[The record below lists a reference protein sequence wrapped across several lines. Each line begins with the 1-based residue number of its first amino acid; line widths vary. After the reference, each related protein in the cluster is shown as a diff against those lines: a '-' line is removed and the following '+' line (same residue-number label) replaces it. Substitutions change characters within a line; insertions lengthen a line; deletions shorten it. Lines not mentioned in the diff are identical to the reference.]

1 MPEGYTSGMSNLFCT
16 RNLALPALA
25 LLAVVGVAP
34 AQQSAKSTVPKRQ
47 ADAGESVL
55 PATAA
60 RVRSTLEKVIHREL
74 LPNGLEVIVVENHGV
89 PLATVEIDVKNG
101 AFTQTAEYEGL
112 AHMYEH
118 MFFKSDSAYPQPDA
132 FTQHAAE
139 LGAVFNGSTREEVVN
154 YYLTLPADSLE
165 AGMRLLESAFR
176 APLFR
181 PDELARE
188 KEVVLGEY
196 DRQESSP
203 FFRFQD
209 EMNRRLWRSAY
220 SRKNTIGNRD
230 VIRTVT
236 PEKMREIQKHYYVPN
251 NAALIVAGDVQ
262 PERVF
267 ELAREIFRMPKGAD
281 PFAAQPIPDVAPLPA
296 DDAVIVEQP
305 VSTVL
310 VMEQWLGPSVG
321 KDPEATY
328 AADVFSDV
336 MNQEGSTFQKRLVD
350 SGLWHSVLVNYYTL
364 DHTGPITISGETTPG
379 KLREALAAL
388 DAEIE
393 KFDDPGYFTAAEM
406 ALQKQQRAVGTALG
420 LERASG
426 FAHELGFWWS
436 VAGLDYYMGYVDNM
450 AGQTPDQLRAY
461 VSKYIVGKPRVTG
474 VLISPRDRQAIRLT
488 LDDLRHPKA
497 STSSAGGDR

>member
-1 MPEGYTSGMSNLFCT
+1 MPRHLLSRGASFI
-16 RNLALPALA
+16 ALA
-25 LLAVVGVAP
+25 LIATSSAAP
-34 AQQSAKSTVPKRQ
+34 AQNTAAPVRPDRKANPSA
-47 ADAGESVL
+47 L

-60 RVRSTLEKVIHREL
+60 RVRSTLEKVIHREVL
-74 LPNGLEVIVVENHGV
+74 TNGLEVIVVENHGV

-101 AFTQTAEYEGL
+101 AFTQTPEYEGL

-118 MFFKSDSAYPQPDA
+118 MFFKSDSSYPQPEA

-165 AGMRLLESAFR
+165 AGMRLLEPAFR

-181 PDELARE
+181 ADELARE

-203 FFRFQD
+203 FFKFQD
-209 EMNRRLWRSAY
+209 EMNHRLWRSAY
-220 SRKNTIGNRD
+220 SRKNMIGNRD
-230 VIRTVT
+230 VIRSVT
-236 PEKMREIQKHYYVPN
+236 PEKMREIQKLYYVPN

-262 PERVF
+262 PGRVF
-267 ELAREIFRMPKGAD
+267 ALARKIFRMPRGND
-281 PFAAQPIPDVAPLPA
+281 PFAAQPIPDVPPLTA

-305 VSTVL
+305 VSTVI

-336 MNQEGSTFQKRLVD
+336 MNQEGSTFQRRLVD
-350 SGLWHSVLVNYYTL
+350 SGLWHSLLVNYYTL
-364 DHTGPITISGETTPG
+364 NHTGPITISGETTPG

-388 DAEIE
+388 DSEITR
-393 KFDDPGYFTAAEM
+393 FADPDYFTAEEM

-450 AGQTPDQLRAY
+450 ASQTPDQLRRY
-461 VSKYIVGKPRVTG
+461 VRKYILGKPRVTG
-474 VLISPRDRQAIRLT
+474 VLMSPEARREIG
-488 LDDLRHPKA
+488 LRVEELNR
-497 STSSAGGDR
+497 SRITSSAAGRAH

>member
-1 MPEGYTSGMSNLFCT
+1 MSKSVVT
-16 RNLALPALA
+16 RAATFLAL
-25 LLAVVGVAP
+25 AVIVTTPSAAAQRTTAP
-34 AQQSAKSTVPKRQ
+34 AAASRRTSESA
-47 ADAGESVL
+47 L

-60 RVRSTLEKVIHREL
+60 RVRSTLEKVIHREV

-101 AFTQTAEYEGL
+101 AFTQSPEYEGL

-118 MFFKSDSAYPQPDA
+118 MFFKSDSSYPRPDA

-181 PDELARE
+181 ADELARE

-203 FFRFQD
+203 FFKFQD
-209 EMNRRLWRSAY
+209 EMNHRLWRSAY
-220 SRKNTIGNRD
+220 SRKNMIGNRE
-230 VIRTVT
+230 VIGSVT
-236 PEKMREIQKHYYVPN
+236 PEKMREIQKLYYVPN
-251 NAALIVAGDVQ
+251 NAALIVSGDVH
-262 PERVF
+262 PEQVF
-267 ELAREIFRMPKGAD
+267 AFARRIFRMPGGSD
-281 PFAAQPIPDVAPLPA
+281 PFAAEPIPPVPPLTE
-296 DDAVIVEQP
+296 DDALIVEQP
-305 VSTVL
+305 VSTVF

-321 KDPEATY
+321 DDPEATY

-336 MNQEGSTFQKRLVD
+336 MNQEGSTFQRKLVD
-350 SGLWHSVLVNYYTL
+350 SGLWHSVIVNYYTL

-388 DAEIE
+388 DVEIA
-393 KFDDPGYFTAAEM
+393 KFADPGYFTAAEM

-450 AGQTPDQLRAY
+450 ASQTPDQLRRY
-461 VSKYIVGKPRVTG
+461 VRKYILDKPRVTG
-474 VLISPRDRQAIRLT
+474 VLISPEAKRQIGLT
-488 LDDLRHPKA
+488 AEDLRHEA
-497 STSSAGGDR
+497 STSAASGETR